1 MNRTALR
8 TLFIWF
14 VWALTTIVVIGALYR
29 DSAVWDFVKND
40 STHITQL
47 IMATFALGVVA
58 SFILVVLLT
67 GEFQR
72 ALIIQD
78 AVSKGGLAAFVPLT
92 VRRAVDRFFKD
103 LKTSLDINGEPDVQA
118 LLHTEL
124 SAYHR
129 VSHAI
134 EVTGNLM
141 ITFGLIGTVLGLSI
155 TLGGLSSSLE
165 ALGQDQVMLLEGL
178 RKAMSGMGTAFY
190 TTLLGA
196 VMGGVLLRIFA
207 QISDN
212 GVDRLYHM
220 VMRVCLVYCSADYK
234 PSLRRDV
241 HVFNT
246 ELVALHENAKRLH
259 AAFTVTCE
267 AMDLLQDK
275 LAELHSETPG
285 EGNALNTAIE
295 RHRRYVEVLREEVHV
310 LATLE
315 QSWWARF
322 MSLFG
327 IYRRP

>member
-1 MNRTALR
+1 MKQNALR

-14 VWALTTIVVIGALYR
+14 VWAGTTIVVIGVLYR
-29 DSAVWDFVKND
+29 DSAVWEFVKND
-40 STHITQL
+40 STHISQL
-47 IMATFALGVVA
+47 ILTTFALAVIA

-67 GEFQR
+67 GECQR
-72 ALIIQD
+72 TLIIQD
-78 AVSKGGLAAFVPLT
+78 VVSKGGLAAFVPLT

-103 LKTSLDINGEPDVQA
+103 LKTTLDINGEPDVQA

-129 VSHAI
+129 ASHAI

-165 ALGQDQVMLLEGL
+165 ALGQDQVMLLKGL
-178 RKAMSGMGTAFY
+178 REAMSGMGTAFY

-207 QISDN
+207 LISDS

-220 VMRVCLVYCSADYK
+220 IMRVCLVYCSAEYK
-234 PSLRRDV
+234 SSLRRDV
-241 HVFNT
+241 HVFNA
-246 ELVALHENAKRLH
+246 ELVALHENAKRLQ
-259 AAFTVTCE
+259 AAFTATGE
-267 AMDLLQDK
+267 ATDFLQGK
-275 LAELHSETPG
+275 LIELQSNQSDQ
-285 EGNALNTAIE
+285 GNPLSTAIE
-295 RHRRYVEVLREEVHV
+295 RHRRYVEVLREEVHA
-310 LATLE
+310 LASLE

>member
-14 VWALTTIVVIGALYR
+14 VWAATTIIVTTALYR
-29 DSAVWDFVKND
+29 DSAVWEFVKSD
-40 STHITQL
+40 TTHITQL
-47 IMATFALGVVA
+47 IMVTFALGVLA
-58 SFILVVLLT
+58 SFMLVVLLT

-72 ALIIQD
+72 ALVIQD

-103 LKTSLDINGEPDVQA
+103 LKTTLDINGEPDVQA

-178 RKAMSGMGTAFY
+178 RKAMAGMGTAFY

-207 QISDN
+207 QICDS

-220 VMRVCLVYCSADYK
+220 VMRVCLVYCSAEYK

-246 ELVALHENAKRLH
+246 ELVALHENAKRLE
-259 AAFTVTCE
+259 AAFTAARE
-267 AMDLLQDK
+267 AVDILHGK
-275 LAELHSETPG
+275 LAEFQTDKSEQG
-285 EGNALNTAIE
+285 DALTTAIE